1 MLKFFTARDDE
12 NESLLGAIT
21 EGKTFDCSEN
31 TGVGMRLLPF
41 IACARALVCV
51 CVCATEKKN
60 ADITLG
66 CAHRPHHLKSACAY
80 VCVLRTFA

>member
-21 EGKTFDCSEN
+21 EGKTFDCSGN

-41 IACARALVCV
+41 IACVRALV
-51 CVCATEKKN
+51 CVCATEKT

-66 CAHRPHHLKSACAY
+66 CAHRPRHLKSACAY